1 MPRTTPER
9 TETMQAIN
17 TLDLLFIKAFQ
28 AILEKAKKQHK
39 RPSLVV
45 VKDED
50 LCDELQTDR
59 ITLDFLAEIIVKSI
73 C

>member
-1 MPRTTPER
+1 MPKTTPEHISVVQ
-9 TETMQAIN
+9 TIN
-17 TLDLLFIKAFQ
+17 MLELFTKAFQ

-45 VKDED
+45 VKDEY
-50 LCDELQTDR
+50 LCDELQTSR
-59 ITLDFLAEIIVKSI
+59 ITLDSLSETIAYSV

>member
-1 MPRTTPER
+1 MPKTTSVR
-9 TETMQAIN
+9 ADTVQAIN
-17 TLDLLFIKAFQ
+17 TLDLFIKAFQ

-59 ITLDFLAEIIVKSI
+59 ITLDFLSEIIADSI
-73 C
+73 Y

>member
-1 MPRTTPER
+1 MPKTTPEHISAVQ
-9 TETMQAIN
+9 TIN
-17 TLDLLFIKAFQ
+17 TLELFTRAFQ

-45 VKDED
+45 VKDEC

-59 ITLDFLAEIIVKSI
+59 ITLDFLGEIIADSI